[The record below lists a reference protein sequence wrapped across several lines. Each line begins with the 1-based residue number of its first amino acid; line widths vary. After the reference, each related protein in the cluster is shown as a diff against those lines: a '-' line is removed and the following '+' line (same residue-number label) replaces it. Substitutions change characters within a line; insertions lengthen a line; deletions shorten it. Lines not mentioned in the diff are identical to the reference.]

1 MFFKSPFDN
10 FNIFKSF
17 EDNVLRKTVTPI
29 EGSVVYCVLTGVEH
43 SGIYVG
49 GGKIVHLDGSG
60 KVESVTPEIFLDR
73 LDGLNQAITIYVSC
87 DNTGYPVGSYVAASR
102 ARMEV
107 GKKRKYSLVSENCHQ
122 FIAGCLMDN
131 FEIPCST
138 FSSLKKLTKTE
149 IGLKDWKA
157 WESSDYRS

>member
-1 MFFKSPFDN
+1 MFFKSSFDN

-87 DNTGYPVGSYVAASR
+87 DNTGYPVGSFLAASR
-102 ARMEV
+102 ARTEV
-107 GKKRKYSLVSENCHQ
+107 GKKRKYSLVSKNCHQ